1 MNDAEF
7 ERVLREC
14 TPEVLATL
22 VRRGGAS
29 GDLGTAEDALQEA
42 VLSAARQWPTEGIPD
57 NPRGWLVTVASRR
70 LVDEWRAG
78 RARTDREQAIARRA
92 PSDAAAS
99 PAADRSL
106 ANAQDDT
113 LALMLLCCHPALSRP
128 SQVGLTLKAVGGLST
143 RQIARAFL
151 VPESTMAQRLS
162 RAKTRLREVGARFV
176 VPSSEHL
183 GDRLAAAA
191 HVLYLVF
198 TEGHT
203 ASAGTALSDVSL
215 AQEAIRLTRQL
226 HQRLPSAD
234 EVSGLLALMLL
245 TDARRAA
252 RVAGDGSLIPLGEQ
266 DRSKWDAALVDEG
279 IRLVERV
286 LPSGPVGQY
295 QIQAAIAAVHAEA
308 PSAAATDWRQIVALY
323 AMIDAVAPSAIVT
336 LNRAVAVA
344 HAEGPS
350 AALVMIEP
358 LLADRRFRHHSR
370 LHAVRAHL
378 LEMDGQTR
386 AATVAFTAAARLATN
401 IPEQRY
407 LNSKAASRIG
417 GRFPPDPAESAA
429 RTRFRANR
437 SA

>member
-1 MNDAEF
+1 M
-7 ERVLREC
+7 
-14 TPEVLATL
+14 
-22 VRRGGAS
+22 
-29 GDLGTAEDALQEA
+29 
-42 VLSAARQWPTEGIPD
+42 PD
-57 NPRGWLVTVASRR
+57 S
-70 LVDEWRAG
+70 
-78 RARTDREQAIARRA
+78 
-92 PSDAAAS
+92 
-99 PAADRSL
+99 
-106 ANAQDDT
+106 
-113 LALMLLCCHPALSRP
+113 
-128 SQVGLTLKAVGGLST
+128 
-143 RQIARAFL
+143 
-151 VPESTMAQRLS
+151 S
-162 RAKTRLREVGARFV
+162 RA
-176 VPSSEHL
+176 
-183 GDRLAAAA
+183 
-191 HVLYLVF
+191 
-198 TEGHT
+198 
-203 ASAGTALSDVSL
+203 
-215 AQEAIRLTRQL
+215 
-226 HQRLPSAD
+226 
-234 EVSGLLALMLL
+234 
-245 TDARRAA
+245 
-252 RVAGDGSLIPLGEQ
+252 
-266 DRSKWDAALVDEG
+266 WLVDEG

-295 QIQAAIAAVHAEA
+295 QIQAAIAAVHVEA

-344 HAEGPS
+344 HADGPS

-358 LLADRRFRHHSR
+358 LLADRRFRHHPR

>member
-1 MNDAEF
+1 VNDAEF

-14 TPEVLATL
+14 TPDVLATL
-22 VRRGGAS
+22 VRRGGAA

-42 VLSAARQWPTEGIPD
+42 VLAAARQWPTEGMPD
-57 NPRGWLVTVASRR
+57 SPRAWLVTVSSRR
-70 LVDEWRAG
+70 LVDEWRSG
-78 RARTDREQAIARRA
+78 RARTAREQSIARHA
-92 PSDAAAS
+92 PSDAATS

-128 SQVGLTLKAVGGLST
+128 SQVALTLKAVGGLST

-151 VPESTMAQRLS
+151 VPESAMAQRLS
-162 RAKTRLREVGARFV
+162 RAKARLRDVGARFV
-176 VPSSEHL
+176 VPNSEQL
-183 GDRLAAAA
+183 GDRLVAAA
-191 HVLYLVF
+191 HVLYVVF

-203 ASAGTALSDVSL
+203 ATAGTALSDVSL
-215 AQEAIRLTRQL
+215 SQEAIRLTRQL
-226 HQRLPSAD
+226 HERLPSAD

-252 RVAGDGSLIPLGEQ
+252 RVAGDGSLVPLGEQ
-266 DRSKWDAALVDEG
+266 DRSKWDAALVEEG
-279 IRLVERV
+279 TRLVERV

-295 QIQAAIAAVHAEA
+295 QIEAAIAAVHAEA
-308 PSAAATDWRQIVALY
+308 PSAAATDWHQIVALY
-323 AMIDAVAPSAIVT
+323 SMLDAVAPSAIVT

-344 HAEGPS
+344 HADGPS

-358 LLADRRFRHHSR
+358 LLADRRFRHHPR

-378 LEMDGQTR
+378 LEMDGQLR
-386 AATVAFTAAARLATN
+386 AATASYTAAARLATN

-407 LNSKAASRIG
+407 LNSKAASRTG
-417 GRFPPDPAESAA
+417 GRFPPDPAEI
-429 RTRFRANR
+429 RRQNEVRANR

>member
-14 TPEVLATL
+14 TPDVLATL
-22 VRRGGAS
+22 VRRGGAA

-42 VLSAARQWPTEGIPD
+42 VLAAARQWPTEGMPD
-57 NPRGWLVTVASRR
+57 SPRAWLVTVSSRR

-78 RARTDREQAIARRA
+78 RARTAREQSIARHA
-92 PSDAAAS
+92 PSDAATS

-128 SQVGLTLKAVGGLST
+128 SQVALTLKAVGGLST

-151 VPESTMAQRLS
+151 VPESAMAQRLS
-162 RAKTRLREVGARFV
+162 RAKARLRDVGARFV
-176 VPSSEHL
+176 VPNSEQL
-183 GDRLAAAA
+183 GDRLVAAA
-191 HVLYLVF
+191 HVLYVVF

-203 ASAGTALSDVSL
+203 ATAGTALSDVSL
-215 AQEAIRLTRQL
+215 SQEAIRLTRQL
-226 HQRLPSAD
+226 HERLPSAD

-252 RVAGDGSLIPLGEQ
+252 RVAGDGSLVPLGEQ
-266 DRSKWDAALVDEG
+266 DRSKWDAALVEEG
-279 IRLVERV
+279 TRLVERV

-295 QIQAAIAAVHAEA
+295 QIQAAIAWH
-308 PSAAATDWRQIVALY
+308 QIVALY
-323 AMIDAVAPSAIVT
+323 SMLDAVAPSAIVT

-344 HAEGPS
+344 HADGPS

-358 LLADRRFRHHSR
+358 LLADRRFRHHPR

-378 LEMDGQTR
+378 LEMDGQLR
-386 AATVAFTAAARLATN
+386 AATASYTAAARLATN

-407 LNSKAASRIG
+407 LNSKGASRTG
-417 GRFPPDPAESAA
+417 GRFPPDPAEIRRQNEVQSQPE
-429 RTRFRANR
+429 RLKLRYSR
-437 SA
+437 